1 MKKLITI
8 FSLLSLLIFTSCNVK
23 PQEII
28 YGKDA
33 CHFCRMNI
41 VDQQHAAQLVTKKGK
56 AFKFDATEC
65 MIHYLEEIDTEQVG
79 LLLVADYNNP
89 GDLLEANA
97 ATFIISENI
106 PSPMGE
112 YLSAVST
119 KEEAIAL
126 QNAKEGEIYTW
137 DELLNHF
144 NKK

>member
-1 MKKLITI
+1 MKKLITT
-8 FSLLSLLIFTSCNVK
+8 FSLLSFLLFISCTVQ
-23 PQEII
+23 PQKIE

-65 MIHYLEEIDTEQVG
+65 MINYLKETETEEIG
-79 LLLVADYNNP
+79 LILVTDYNNP
-89 GDLLEANA
+89 RDLIDANL

-112 YLSAVST
+112 FLTAVST
-119 KEEAIAL
+119 KEEALTL
-126 QNAKEGEIYTW
+126 QKAKEGNIFTW
-137 DELLNHF
+137 DELLIHF

>member
-1 MKKLITI
+1 MKKLITT
-8 FSLLSLLIFTSCNVK
+8 FSLLSFLLFISCTIQ
-23 PQEII
+23 PQKIE

-41 VDQQHAAQLVTKKGK
+41 VDQQHAAQMVTKKGK

-65 MIHYLEEIDTEQVG
+65 MINYLKETDTEQVG

-89 GDLLEANA
+89 SDLIDANL

-112 YLSAVST
+112 FLSAVPT
-119 KEEAIAL
+119 KEEAL
-126 QNAKEGEIYTW
+126 SLKKTKEGDIYTW
-137 DELLNHF
+137 DELLIHF

>member
-8 FSLLSLLIFTSCNVK
+8 VSLLSFLFFISCTVQ
-23 PQEII
+23 PQKIE

-56 AFKFDATEC
+56 SFKFDATEC
-65 MIHYLEEIDTEQVG
+65 MINHLKETDPKEVG

-89 GDLLEANA
+89 RDLIDANL

-112 YLSAVST
+112 FLTAVPT
-119 KEEAIAL
+119 KEEAL
-126 QNAKEGEIYTW
+126 TLKKAKEGDIYTW
-137 DELLNHF
+137 DELLIHF
-144 NKK
+144 NNN

>member
-1 MKKLITI
+1 MKKI
-8 FSLLSLLIFTSCNVK
+8 FALVSIVSLLIVSSCNVQ
-23 PQEII
+23 PQKIE

-65 MIHYLEEIDTEQVG
+65 MINYLNEIDKEQIG
-79 LLLVADYNNP
+79 LLLVADYNHP
-89 GDLLEANA
+89 GILLDANT

-112 YLSAVST
+112 FLSAVST
-119 KEEAIAL
+119 KEEALAL
-126 QNAKEGEIYTW
+126 QKAKDGTIYNW
-137 DELLNHF
+137 DELLIHF
-144 NKK
+144 SKK

>member
-1 MKKLITI
+1 MKKLITT
-8 FSLLSLLIFTSCNVK
+8 FSLLSFLLFISCTVQ
-23 PQEII
+23 PQKIE

-65 MIHYLEEIDTEQVG
+65 MINYLKEADAEEVA

-89 GDLLEANA
+89 RNLIDANL

-112 YLSAVST
+112 FLTAVST
-119 KEEAIAL
+119 KEEAL
-126 QNAKEGEIYTW
+126 TLKKTKEGDIYTW
-137 DELLNHF
+137 DKLLIHF
-144 NKK
+144 NNN